1 MCCWTVKICIFA
13 FQRAL
18 AVAQPENMQK
28 STAIEEHEEDNG
40 ICIYYENNETHS
52 HWIMHEYLKVN
63 ELNVALQDEKTNVH
77 LSNKI

>member
-1 MCCWTVKICIFA
+1 
-13 FQRAL
+13 
-18 AVAQPENMQK
+18 MQK

-63 ELNVALQDEKTNVH
+63 SSTVHGKWREKQNANLLNE
-77 LSNKI
+77 I